1 MSRRRWTA
9 AGAAAKEGVA
19 IAVHALGANRVRAV
33 LTILGIVVGVATVMI
48 MAGVVTGVRAAVL
61 DGMEVIGPE
70 NFVLERYDFTNL
82 RLADMQTRPWEHSP
96 LVTVHEA
103 ELVAAL
109 PGIRAATPVVTTTVE
124 GRADTAV
131 VRELDIEGQAPGWAE
146 FRRGAF
152 IAGRDLLP
160 GEVEHSASVA
170 VLTDKLART
179 LLGRDDAVGATV
191 RLAGRPFEVVGVF
204 RAQANVFTDTD
215 YGYAVV
221 PYSTALRYLDADA
234 DWLSVQVVPK
244 AGVKQAEAMDQAT
257 EALRAARGL
266 RPSQPNNFA
275 LEGQDDFREL
285 FDRTTRVFV
294 AVLIL
299 LSSVGLAVGG
309 IGVVAIMT
317 ISVTERTREVG
328 IRRALGATRA
338 DILWQF
344 LVESATMTLI
354 GGVMGITLASASVFL
369 LAHLSPVPAEIP
381 LWSAAIAVGVIT
393 AAGLAFGAYPA
404 ARAARMDPV
413 VALRYE

>member
-1 MSRRRWTA
+1 MNRRLTA
-9 AGAAAKEGVA
+9 AWAAAREGVA
-19 IAVHALGANRVRAV
+19 IAVDALGANKIRAV

-48 MAGVVTGVRAAVL
+48 MAGVVTGVRSAVL

-70 NFVLERYDFTNL
+70 NFILERYDFTNL
-82 RLADMQTRPWEHSP
+82 RLADMQAKPWEHSP
-96 LVTVHEA
+96 SVSVAEA
-103 ELVAAL
+103 DLVAQL
-109 PGIRAATPVVTTTVE
+109 PGIQAATPVVTTTLE
-124 GRADTAV
+124 ARGDTTLV
-131 VRELDIEGQAPGWAE
+131 QELDLEGLAPGWSD
-146 FRRGAF
+146 FRRGEF

-160 GEVEHSASVA
+160 GEVAHSASVV

-191 RLAGRPFEVVGVF
+191 RLAGRPFEVVGIF
-204 RAQANVFTDTD
+204 RAQANVFLDTD

-221 PYSTALRYLDADA
+221 PYTTALRYLEADA
-234 DWLSVQVVPK
+234 EWLQVQVVPK
-244 AGVKQAEAMDQAT
+244 PGVKQAEAMDRVT
-257 EALRAARGL
+257 EAIRAARGL
-266 RPSQPNNFA
+266 RPSQPNDFA
-275 LEGQDDFREL
+275 LAAQDDFKAL

-338 DILWQF
+338 DIIWQF

-354 GGVMGITLASASVFL
+354 GGVMGIALASASVFL
-369 LAHLSPVPAEIP
+369 LAKLSPVPAQIP